1 MTLNMALAPMAL
13 SATTFNAG
21 DKVRVTVDF
30 KYTVESDATVH
41 LYAAPYYTN
50 ILGKHMVDSCIG
62 RSDVTLAATATP
74 LDKTATVDFTLVPK
88 AQSGIEDGTYG
99 LAVWVR
105 TSVSTSDPWSI
116 PRPSAVDNQD
126 SVLLVSGNPS
136 SGGIGDTLTSI
147 MPMLMMVMMMGMIM
161 PMMQGMGGGS
171 EE

>member
-1 MTLNMALAPMAL
+1 MAL

-30 KYTVESDATVH
+30 KYTVEADATVH

-50 ILGKHMVDSCIG
+50 ILGKHMVDSCVG

-116 PRPSAVDNQD
+116 PKPSAVDNQD
-126 SVLLVSGNPS
+126 SVLLVSGNS

-161 PMMQGMGGGS
+161 PMMQGMGGGT